1 MKYVNDLAINHK
13 YELRDIQNEYNDNI
27 KRIETRHQNDME
39 FIKEKYNLEINK
51 YSFQVNTLRVYNYLF
66 IIYL

>member
-51 YSFQVNTLRVYNYLF
+51 YNFQVNTLRVYNYLF